1 MKFIIAISAIFA
13 LIACT
18 RALKD
23 GKFENSVF
31 YAHICGQPPK
41 ANGDGLIEC
50 ATYIPSWIYD
60 ASRNE
65 CLLFV
70 YNGCEGNDNRF
81 GTMEEC
87 EQKCRE

>member
-23 GKFENSVF
+23 D
-31 YAHICGQPPK
+31 ICGQPPK